1 MHVRGDR
8 HDAIRQTGLRVDLRP
23 QLTVRPAVIVLAGR
37 KTQRF
42 ESPRPPEKLVAPLAR
57 KKTGK
62 HRVIRLPDQNKL
74 VALLLNNHCAALIR
88 SPTRRLFFGCAPTQP
103 LAHRTLGIVS
113 ALMRRVL
120 PVSKCRQLPPPSP
133 RPAPTSPVY
142 WMPCPPPPPAE
153 PPHPPTTPTNTR
165 HPH

>member
-1 MHVRGDR
+1 MPVRGDR
-8 HDAIRQTGLRVDLRP
+8 HETIGQTRFRFYLRP
-23 QLTVRPAVIVLAGR
+23 QLPVRPAVIVLAGR
-37 KTQRF
+37 QTQRF

-113 ALMRRVL
+113 AIMRRVL
-120 PVSKCRQLPPPSP
+120 PVIQCRVLPPPSR
-133 RPAPTSPVY
+133 RPAPTSP
-142 WMPCPPPPPAE
+142 A
-153 PPHPPTTPTNTR
+153 
-165 HPH
+165 